1 MDIIPFDKILE
12 PEIIE
17 SIIKWLDGSGILIYP
32 TDTLYGIGGH
42 YMDPS
47 VHDQIDRI
55 KGRGPMPY
63 SMCVSDFQM
72 LTAMTAGFPAE
83 QLPMVKKLLPGK
95 FTLLLEASDA
105 IPKDL
110 LKGHKTVGLRIP
122 QVPSLLELIKI
133 SRMPLI
139 TTSVNRS
146 GQPPLNKPEDIIR
159 AFNAERILLL
169 DGGILRPSK
178 GSTIVDLTSTPPKLI
193 REGDDFELLSEMNS
207 ITNQKS

>member
-12 PEIIE
+12 PDIIE
-17 SIIKWLDGSGILIYP
+17 TIIKWLDGSGILIYP

-63 SMCVSDFQM
+63 SMCVSDVQM
-72 LTAMTAGFPAE
+72 LAAMTTGLPAE
-83 QLPMVKKLLPGK
+83 HLPMIQKLLPGK
-95 FTLLLEASDA
+95 FTFLMEASDA

-110 LKGHKTVGLRIP
+110 LKGHNSVGLRIP
-122 QVPSLLELIKI
+122 KVPSLLELIKI
-133 SRMPLI
+133 SQTPLI

-146 GQPPLNKPEDIIR
+146 GQPPLNNPVDIIR
-159 AFNAERILLL
+159 EFNAERILLL
-169 DGGILRPSK
+169 DAGILPPSK
-178 GSTIVDLTSTPPKLI
+178 GSTIVDLTSTIPKLI
-193 REGDDFELLSEMNS
+193 REGDDVALLNELKF
-207 ITNQKS
+207 ITNQ